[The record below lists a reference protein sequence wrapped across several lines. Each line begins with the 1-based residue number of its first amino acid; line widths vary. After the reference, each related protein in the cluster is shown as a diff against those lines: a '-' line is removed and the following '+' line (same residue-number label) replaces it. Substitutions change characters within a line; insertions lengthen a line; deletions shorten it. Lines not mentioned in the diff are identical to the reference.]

1 MVKIIRGK
9 TLERRINMR
18 DMKEKMLKLATKK
31 ADGAEGVVVALVLI
45 VVAVA
50 LCIVFRKNIAGL
62 LDTAMN
68 STQNSVNSIFQW
80 ADDTGN

>member
-1 MVKIIRGK
+1 MK
-9 TLERRINMR
+9 

-50 LCIVFRKNIAGL
+50 LCIVFRKNIANL

-68 STQNSVNSIFQW
+68 STQNSVDSIFKW
-80 ADDTGN
+80 AGNQGGQY

>member
-1 MVKIIRGK
+1 MK
-9 TLERRINMR
+9 

-50 LCIVFRKNIAGL
+50 LCIVFRKNIAHL

-68 STQNSVNSIFQW
+68 STQNSVDSIFKW

>member
-1 MVKIIRGK
+1 MK
-9 TLERRINMR
+9 

-62 LDTAMN
+62 LNTAMN
-68 STQNSVNSIFQW
+68 TTQNSVNGIFQW

>member
-1 MVKIIRGK
+1 MK
-9 TLERRINMR
+9 

-68 STQNSVNSIFQW
+68 TTQNSVNGIFQW
-80 ADDTGN
+80 ADCTG

>member
-1 MVKIIRGK
+1 MK
-9 TLERRINMR
+9 

-50 LCIVFRKNIAGL
+50 LCIVFRKNIAHL

-68 STQNSVNSIFQW
+68 TTQNSVNSIFNW
-80 ADDTGN
+80 AECTG

>member
-1 MVKIIRGK
+1 MK
-9 TLERRINMR
+9 
-18 DMKEKMLKLATKK
+18 DMKEKVLKLATKK

-62 LDTAMN
+62 LNTAVN
-68 STQNSVNSIFQW
+68 STQNSVNSIFNW
-80 ADDTGN
+80 AECTG

>member
-1 MVKIIRGK
+1 MK
-9 TLERRINMR
+9 

-68 STQNSVNSIFQW
+68 TTQNSVNGIFQW

>member
-1 MVKIIRGK
+1 MK
-9 TLERRINMR
+9 

-50 LCIVFRKNIAGL
+50 LCIVFRKHIAHL

-68 STQNSVNSIFQW
+68 TTQNSVDSIFKW
-80 ADDTGN
+80 ADCTG

>member
-1 MVKIIRGK
+1 MIKIIRGK
-9 TLERRINMR
+9 TLERRINMK

-50 LCIVFRKNIAGL
+50 LCIVFRKNIAHL

-68 STQNSVNSIFQW
+68 TTQNSVDSIFKW
-80 ADDTGN
+80 ADCTG

>member
-1 MVKIIRGK
+1 MKG
-9 TLERRINMR
+9 
-18 DMKEKMLKLATKK
+18 MKEKMLKLATKK

-50 LCIVFRKNIAGL
+50 LCIVFRKNIAHL

-68 STQNSVNSIFQW
+68 TTQNSVDSIFKW
-80 ADDTGN
+80 ADCTG

>member
-1 MVKIIRGK
+1 MK
-9 TLERRINMR
+9 

-62 LDTAMN
+62 LNTAMN
-68 STQNSVNSIFQW
+68 STQNSVNGIFQW

>member
-1 MVKIIRGK
+1 MK
-9 TLERRINMR
+9 
-18 DMKEKMLKLATKK
+18 DMKEKMLKIATKK

-50 LCIVFRKNIAGL
+50 LCIVFRKNIAHL

-68 STQNSVNSIFQW
+68 TTQNSVNSIFQW

>member
-1 MVKIIRGK
+1 MK
-9 TLERRINMR
+9 
-18 DMKEKMLKLATKK
+18 DMKEKMLKLAKKK

-50 LCIVFRKNIAGL
+50 LCIVFRKNIAHL

-68 STQNSVNSIFQW
+68 TTQNSVDSIFKW
-80 ADDTGN
+80 ADCTG

>member
-1 MVKIIRGK
+1 MK
-9 TLERRINMR
+9 

-31 ADGAEGVVVALVLI
+31 ADGAEGVGVALVLL

-62 LDTAMN
+62 LNTATN

-80 ADDTGN
+80 ADCTG